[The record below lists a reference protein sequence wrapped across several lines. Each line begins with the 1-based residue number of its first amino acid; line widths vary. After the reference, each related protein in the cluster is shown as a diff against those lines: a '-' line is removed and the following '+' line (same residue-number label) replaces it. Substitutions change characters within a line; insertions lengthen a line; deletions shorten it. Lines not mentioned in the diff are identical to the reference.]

1 MKKTVLKNMMN
12 VLTCS
17 VLLGGALGAHQAVAA
32 LSGSTGDMVG
42 FTATQDQYWTAPG
55 DQVEFKLRLG
65 GTFTASITNTF
76 WAYPTIDVNVGG
88 VRRKAVFKGSAQTS
102 NDGRNYRTDLT
113 FAYTVQAGDV
123 AFPMMI
129 WTNENQYVVNENSF
143 VFFNTN
149 GLPATWRINTGSA
162 YGDVNFDSA
171 FFVAAN
177 VRDENLY
184 YRNIRLQTMA
194 FDAGNVATIEANGAK
209 GYWTVNLGGVT
220 SNAISVVIW
229 TPTNLVK
236 FGETTFASAIT
247 NTVPAGSTS
256 FTFPIKG
263 FVEGNGARIVVQRR
277 EAFTGISSTIPSD
290 AISSVID
297 VSRAGEPSA
306 RIEWLDG
313 SSFPESDPTDNA
325 NRKRFKIVLNQ
336 TYTNL
341 NTDIYFRIDAV
352 QAASGEVNVLVDP
365 EVDGYVVR
373 AGQTE
378 SVAYGFFAQDGSL
391 ASKSSGISLRAV
403 ATNVSYYT
411 SMPVSKVYVNNVAP
425 TINQPNATTT
435 FSGWRQ
441 FVTND
446 LGIAWSVADVPAD
459 LATNMV
465 FYWEMDGTLLPAQTN
480 SVVTGNGTFKYAFT
494 RAGMTTNKLYVVD
507 KDGTP
512 SLTSTFY
519 INVEQA
525 PRVTISTD
533 RDSYREITNS
543 VGNVRVTLSKTFT
556 EDVWVKVYARYGDG
570 TEQNNA
576 IVGDFPMM
584 FMIPQGE
591 MVSDPQDFT
600 LRDGTKDSES
610 KRITF
615 VPEVTNTAAKAEY
628 KDLRTK
634 TVSVYNTVPTIS
646 VIGGNDGVTYTNVPM
661 GSLYAFDYEI
671 VDSQGDLAGVFT
683 NIWSFGAG
691 EAVVTN
697 VSSGARGTIKYAFT
711 SRGTKTVSVYSYDKD
726 GGISQTYAFQVRV
739 VQGIPLP
746 EVIVLQPSGAV
757 KETDA
762 SFTYDLTVQL
772 SQEYTET
779 VTVALGVL
787 EPTNY
792 INGIIQFQT
801 TNVTFSAGQ
810 TTAIVKF
817 SAKDGTDYSVQHGF
831 TVVPKVI
838 SPVAAANFYTN
849 QVSALIFVENANP
862 VITGPAATDIATE
875 TFAYE
880 FTQGVQKGI
889 SWNITDVI
897 GDKIT
902 SPASAR
908 MRVEWNFGDD
918 SSTTTYGA
926 AGTVFH
932 TYTAIDDFVVTVTA
946 FDKDGGQSGTT
957 QFKVRVS
964 PSKGV
969 NVTPLGPNSASY
981 WGVTGLGDGMVKSSE
996 AISSTNYNNV
1006 YRFRFTSKTTAAT
1019 LDAVP
1024 YKTSGT
1030 PAGYNVTNF
1039 NENGVAIVD
1048 PTRKTLNSYFFVWEG
1063 NADIFAN
1070 PQNLNPATATAT
1082 ATIKMPAS
1090 TDSTSQVDIY
1100 EVRAIFSKEFRRGDG
1115 VGDINQ
1121 DGIPDGVASSIFGKI
1136 GATATTGGDTAAMP
1150 YWLTPLRSFNDDSDF
1165 LPANPTGIGG
1175 VYDFRPVAK
1184 GSGTGNTN
1192 AVSDAINAFNA
1203 YLEVRGYDG
1212 VIGAVNNVSDDPQT
1226 DPTLAD
1232 SDSDGYTDGWEYYFW
1247 YAANFGDASG
1257 NKLTGSRYNPRNI
1270 SEGLVIPFSEISNAF
1285 DPMRPRASWSSQ
1297 YQDDF
1302 DNDGLLDI
1310 EEMLLGTNP
1319 TTWDTDNDLMCDGW
1333 EILMGLNPCDP
1344 KDGSSAMYNNIDG
1357 DYFAISSVFRQR
1369 IALVIT
1375 NTTAGTVS
1383 TTTNVTTGA
1392 NGSAD
1397 SLTNAIY
1404 TCYYYGNATNSP
1416 LALGRKVTVDTNN
1429 VVSVTVLE
1437 DMARV
1442 LVLHFQVR
1450 DEFGFDPRTAWCD
1463 SVVGAN
1469 GAVRFPLDFV
1479 AGSTPISWPTNW
1491 PGQARFGVVGTAPN
1505 TRAFTAV
1512 DEYLLLKFMRETR
1525 SDGCPDQVFARSD
1538 LWVDYSTHPLTPDT
1552 DATPQIVDGVPDGW
1566 ELYVATPK
1574 GAGTGFFAFSPWS
1587 AADRNLVVNDTLQYS
1602 RKFAGTDSV
1611 AVYTNAAL
1619 YAAVGPVPGVIN
1631 NVAATDVA
1639 LLSGVTFPVMT
1650 GVVSITRPAVDQ
1662 YWLNKF
1668 WPCDPWQSDCDN
1680 DGIPDTT
1687 TDGIDERAF
1696 IYGLPVDD
1704 GSTCIAGGGLNPCAV
1719 DTDSDG
1725 LPDGWEIQFA
1735 GTLPAIGAAVAAT
1748 PAVTNGM
1755 DGTYVDFASDWD
1767 ADGLRNVEEYL
1778 TGAIRAWRF
1787 DRGSFY
1793 SDITKRLDET
1803 YNAAYDLF
1811 VPCTNAWDKSLL
1823 DPTDKAR
1830 AYWYLLPA
1838 AQMIAKPAV
1847 LDDKKLKT
1855 YASTS
1860 PLTADSDGDGMDDYY
1875 EVFHGLNPLLGNGY
1889 IDGSDIV
1896 AEAAGV
1902 ARATSYLANMNFMDH
1917 PFLLGM
1923 PQADPDAD
1931 GLLNLEEALVMNT
1944 ASSQNHHTDPSP
1956 MWATDISNPFSIT
1969 RRFYRTLGGRISGD
1983 DAASSVMWFP
1993 PWGPAPFF
2001 YFPFEMNEGY
2011 DTDNDGIS
2019 DKDEIAGSV
2028 NTSSDPLNFMSPYRR
2043 QALYFDG
2050 VQSAASTL
2058 SSYADGVSSTAG
2070 MYPDSD
2076 QSFKSFTVEMW
2087 ICPERVASTNG
2098 QMLIERNF
2106 GYDASDAGEAAVRR
2120 LRANYRIGIQP
2131 NGQLFAGFDNAGGH
2145 DEHTGV
2151 AKVLGPVL
2159 KVGEWR
2165 HVALQM
2171 DAVKS
2176 RLVLYVD
2183 GAEYT
2188 SQDPKL
2194 IPANGIMEINSTGG
2208 SNSYTYVSG
2217 WLTLGAKNSAPTDLA
2232 IILNSNNI
2240 PDSVWAQTWGGFGN
2254 YYQGW
2259 MAEVR
2264 VWDGARTGTE
2274 IQNSYKLRFSMED
2287 VRAAR
2292 SAFEARLAQG
2302 ARRTLPAPNN
2312 LPALLMNYYPMC
2324 DLFSSV
2330 DKSTVAMVPR
2340 GFDSSAVTT
2349 NQPQVRVVS
2358 TNSNTLVV
2366 TTNMVKMGTVQWW
2379 ANAEVRSMVYTNQTY
2394 LPWIQNAVSH
2404 LPGRSHVTPGGVVT
2418 FGLPGSTMDSF
2429 YWTATT
2435 MGTTA
2440 VSNSFPNTAN
2450 PYGFGYRSAESSD
2463 LLPLGS
2469 AWMRQTTNFWDKQ
2482 GASASWLESAA
2493 DANNDGLADWWEALN
2508 YGTTTGA
2515 GGWAALY
2522 TGNLTEFQGRGLT
2535 NGQVYRQ
2542 MLAQGWTF
2550 DGTTWS
2556 KNANYKQTADS
2567 DGDGLPDWWESL
2579 YGFDTLKTTGNDGAG
2594 GDPDGDGLSNLAEYL
2609 ISEVYGFRYS
2619 NPTKFK
2625 TLADQ
2630 EFSDY
2635 LIKKGKLPLGFIFTD
2650 HDFIEDA
2657 WEQNY
2662 SSTFISR
2669 FLYDAHVDQD
2679 HDGWSNYAESRYSS
2693 AIRAVSP
2700 EKKSNIMVNGKE
2712 IAEFPIPVIKTTFSY
2727 AGSRTNGNLVIQ
2739 TFSNPDMNGVPDA
2752 KWSVA
2757 LDTITAG
2764 LTTPIGTFAKKT
2776 VKTTLSPGSLVPG
2789 TIKLSLTDMWTGLS
2803 AQTGYD
2809 LDGKLYTMP
2818 VAGLG
2823 YQREIGTV
2831 DYATG
2836 AVTFDMAQDD
2846 GWVIILDPASFPT
2859 NRLSYV
2865 ACNLSYYEFS
2875 YSAKLASQWPQELYL
2890 AQPAS
2895 GFVKEGNNYFQAFL
2909 DANGSGSWDP
2919 GEPMG
2924 VAAPFATNIGW
2935 DSNTLNIH
2943 LTDYTPNSP
2952 RISLTQMKRDVD
2964 GFLGAGSN
2972 GSGSGGGAANAAPSM
2987 QRVRIRRSSADVSIT
3002 PTVIFDKVLVD
3013 RDYIHEGDYLAQGGY
3028 GFDWNFK
3035 GLSATFGSKY
3045 TNFVYDVYVGDGSA
3059 VDAPANVRIMSFTNI
3074 LPAVHYAATPTAPL
3088 GGASVRSAYP
3098 TFRWKLPK
3106 NAVTDSYTAYC
3117 IQIKKGSASGAL
3129 VWNSGTIRT
3138 PLYDRA
3144 SGEYYFEAPVYMG
3157 SLLQPNT
3164 LYVWSVAGLNAR
3176 YTMDSIVGTTAAL
3189 QWSAWKPFRMESS
3202 VVTVPGYESL
3212 SPVNGSDY
3220 GSVGVTVKYLGPATA
3235 LAGRIFVQAF
3245 TTRDFTG
3252 NPVAQATG
3260 TAAAPARGMT
3270 IASYLD
3276 SVTNQ
3281 TDSTSV
3287 NAMLY
3292 GLPNGAYYVR
3302 AFLDSNANGVRDA
3315 WESWGYY
3322 NYAGMADNNIYDPRS
3337 VAVSATGIT
3346 PVIMLAI
3353 EDCDT
3358 DQDFYPD
3365 AWEYEQNSAAENFL
3379 ELTAPLESWDGLN
3392 DYFVIN
3398 NKLNATGQF
3407 YNTAVLSLTLGSD
3420 DLVFNSVTADD
3431 GYSLASKVSA
3441 GLDPATSVSF
3451 AATGI
3456 ALADNTA
3463 TIRSLAVIAAPTTTT
3478 SARGSLLLNVMTPS
3492 QTTALQY
3499 VVQYTK
3505 SLATPQWV
3513 TVTEPC
3519 SVDASGMLNQVELSG
3534 DVDAT
3539 SGFFRIVPYNP

>member
-17 VLLGGALGAHQAVAA
+17 VLLSGVLGAHHAAAA

-42 FTATQDQYWTAPG
+42 FTATTDQYWTAPG
-55 DQVEFKLRLG
+55 DQVEFKIRLG

-88 VRRKAVFKGSAQTS
+88 VRRQATFKGLSQS

-143 VFFNTN
+143 VFVNTN
-149 GLPATWRINTGSA
+149 GLAATWRINTGSA

-184 YRNIRLQTMA
+184 YRNIRLQTMS
-194 FDAGNVATIEANGAK
+194 FDAGNVASIEANGAK
-209 GYWTVNLGGVT
+209 GYWTVNLGGVA
-220 SNAISVVIW
+220 SNAFSVVIW

-236 FGETTFASAIT
+236 FGETTFAAAIT
-247 NTVPAGSTS
+247 NTVAAGSTS

-263 FVEGNGARIVVQRR
+263 LIEGSGARIVVQRR
-277 EAFTGISSTIPSD
+277 EAFKAISATIPSD

-313 SSFPESDPTDNA
+313 SSFQESDPTDNA

-341 NTDIYFRIDAV
+341 NTDLYFRIDVA
-352 QAASGEVNVLVDP
+352 QAASNEVNVVVDP
-365 EVDGYVVR
+365 EADGYVVR

-391 ASKSSGISLRAV
+391 ASKSSGVSMRAI

-411 SMPVSKVYVNNVAP
+411 STPVSKVYISNVAP
-425 TINQPNATTT
+425 TIAQPNGSTT

-446 LGIAWSVADVPAD
+446 MGIAWSVADVPVD

-480 SVVTGNGTFKYAFT
+480 LVATGSGSFKYAFS
-494 RAGMTTNKLYVVD
+494 RAGLTTNKLYIVD

-519 INVEQA
+519 INVEQS
-525 PRVTISTD
+525 PRVTVSTD
-533 RDSYREITNS
+533 LNSYREITNS
-543 VGNVRVTLSKTFT
+543 VGNVRVTLSKAFT

-576 IVGDFPMM
+576 IVSAFPMM

-591 MVSDPQDFT
+591 TVSDAQDFT
-600 LRDGTKDSES
+600 LRDGTVDSVS

-615 VPEVTNTAAKAEY
+615 IPEVTNTAAQAEY

-634 TVSVYNTVPTIS
+634 TVSVYNTAPSIS
-646 VIGGNDGVTYTNVPM
+646 VVGGNDGVTFTNVPV
-661 GSLYAFDYEI
+661 GSAYVFDYEI
-671 VDSQGDLAGVFT
+671 ADSQGDLAGVFT

-697 VSSGARGTIKYAFT
+697 VSSGARGTLSYTFT

-726 GGISQTYAFQVRV
+726 GGVSQTYTFQVRV

-746 EVIVLQPSGAV
+746 AVTVLQPSGAF

-772 SQEYTET
+772 SQDYTES

-801 TNVTFSAGQ
+801 TNVVFAAGQ
-810 TTAIVKF
+810 QTATVKF
-817 SAKDGTDYSVQHGF
+817 SAKDGTPYSIQHGF
-831 TVVPKVI
+831 TVVPRVI

-849 QVSALIFVENANP
+849 RVSATVFVENADPIITSP
-862 VITGPAATDIATE
+862 VSTDITTD

-880 FTQGVQKGI
+880 LTQGVQKSM
-889 SWNITDVI
+889 SWVVTDVN

-902 SPASAR
+902 SPASANI
-908 MRVEWNFGDD
+908 RVVWDFGDGT
-918 SSTTTYGA
+918 SATYYGA
-926 AGTVFH
+926 SGTAWH
-932 TYTAIDDFVVTVTA
+932 TYTAIEDFPVTVTA
-946 FDKDGGQSGTT
+946 YDKDGGQTLT
-957 QFKVRVS
+957 PVQFKVRVN

-981 WGVTGLGDGMVKSSE
+981 WGATGLGDGMVKS
-996 AISSTNYNNV
+996 ADAVSSTNYNNV
-1006 YRFRFTSKTTAAT
+1006 YRFRFTSKTTSAT
-1019 LDAVP
+1019 LDATP

-1030 PAGYNVTNF
+1030 PSVYYVTNY
-1039 NENGVAIVD
+1039 NDAGIAIVN
-1048 PTRKTLNSYFFVWEG
+1048 PTPKTVNSYFFVWEG
-1063 NADIFAN
+1063 DADVFAN
-1070 PQNLNPATATAT
+1070 AKNLDPATATAM

-1090 TDSTSQVDIY
+1090 TDSTSETDIY
-1100 EVRAIFSKEFRRGDG
+1100 EVRAIFSKEYRKGDG
-1115 VGDINQ
+1115 AGDINQ
-1121 DGIPDGVASSIFGKI
+1121 DGIPDGVASAIFGKM
-1136 GATATTGGDTAAMP
+1136 GTTGSTSGDSASMP
-1150 YWLTPLRSFNDDSDF
+1150 YWLTSLRSFNDDGDF

-1192 AVSDAINAFNA
+1192 NVTDAINAFNA
-1203 YLEVRGYDG
+1203 YLEVRGYDE
-1212 VIGAVNNVSDDPQT
+1212 VIGLNSGVSDDPGT
-1226 DPTLAD
+1226 DPTAVD
-1232 SDSDGYTDGWEYYFW
+1232 SDSDGYSDGWEYYFW
-1247 YAANFGDASG
+1247 YTANFGDASG
-1257 NKLTGSRYNPRNI
+1257 TKRVGSRYNPRNI
-1270 SEGLVIPFSEISNAF
+1270 SEGIVVQSTEISNAF
-1285 DPMRPRASWSSQ
+1285 DPMKPRTSWSSQ
-1297 YQDDF
+1297 YRDDF

-1319 TTWDTDNDLMCDGW
+1319 TTWDTDNDIMCDGW
-1333 EILMGLNPCDP
+1333 EILMGLNPCDA
-1344 KDGSSAMYNNIDG
+1344 KDGSNAAYNNIDG
-1357 DYFAISSVFRQR
+1357 DYFAIASVFRQR
-1369 IALVIT
+1369 IELVIT

-1383 TTTNVTTGA
+1383 TTTNVTTGVNA
-1392 NGSAD
+1392 LLTPD

-1404 TCYYYGNATNSP
+1404 TCYYYGNTTNSP
-1416 LALGRKVTVDTNN
+1416 LALGRRVTVNTNN
-1429 VVSVTVLE
+1429 VLSIRMLDE
-1437 DMARV
+1437 MARV

-1463 SVVGAN
+1463 SVVGAD
-1469 GAVRFPLDFV
+1469 GAVRFPLTFV
-1479 AGSTPISWPTNW
+1479 AGSTPVSWPTNW
-1491 PGQARFGVVGTAPN
+1491 PGQTRFMSLGTAPN

-1512 DEYLLLKFMRETR
+1512 DEYLLLKFMRETA
-1525 SDGCPDQVFARSD
+1525 SQGCPDQVYSSSV
-1538 LWVDYSTHPLTPDT
+1538 LWLQYSTHPLTPDT
-1552 DATPQIVDGVPDGW
+1552 DATPQQVDGVPDGW

-1574 GAGTGFFAFSPWS
+1574 GVGTGLFAFSPWS
-1587 AADRNLVVNDTLQYS
+1587 AGDRNLIVNDTLQYS

-1619 YAAVGPVPGVIN
+1619 YAAVGPVPAIINGV
-1631 NVAATDVA
+1631 ASTDVS
-1639 LLSGVTFPVMT
+1639 LLSGVAFPVMT
-1650 GVVSITRPAVDQ
+1650 GVVSITRPGIDR

-1668 WPCDPWQSDCDN
+1668 WPCDPWQADTDN
-1680 DGIPDTT
+1680 DGTPDAEA
-1687 TDGIDERAF
+1687 DGIDERSF
-1696 IYGLPVDD
+1696 IYGIPVDD

-1725 LPDGWEIQFA
+1725 LPDGWEIQFQ
-1735 GTLPAIGAAVAAT
+1735 GTVPALGTGGLVAPAI
-1748 PAVTNGM
+1748 TNGM
-1755 DGTYVDFASDWD
+1755 DGTYVDFDSDWD

-1787 DRGSFY
+1787 DRGSYF
-1793 SDITKRLDET
+1793 SDVTKRLDET

-1811 VPCTNAWDKSLL
+1811 LPCTNVWDKSLL
-1823 DPTDKAR
+1823 NPDDEAR
-1830 AYWYLLPA
+1830 VYWYMLPA
-1838 AQMIAKPAV
+1838 AQMITKPAV
-1847 LDDKKLKT
+1847 LDDEDIKK
-1855 YASTS
+1855 YASAS

-1902 ARATSYLANMNFMDH
+1902 ARAISYLTNMNFMEH
-1917 PFLLGM
+1917 PFLMGM

-1931 GLLNLEEALVMNT
+1931 GLLNLEEALVVNT

-1956 MWATDISNPFSIT
+1956 IWSTDISNPVSVT
-1969 RRFYRTLGGRISGD
+1969 RRFYRTLGGRIEGD
-1983 DAASSVMWFP
+1983 DAASSVMWFN
-1993 PWGPAPFF
+1993 PWGAAPFF
-2001 YFPFEMNEGY
+2001 YFPFEMSEGY

-2028 NTSSDPLNFMSPYRR
+2028 NTASDPLNFMSPYRR

-2050 VQSAASTL
+2050 VQSAASTV
-2058 SSYADGVSSTAG
+2058 SSYADNIISSGGQYTDA
-2070 MYPDSD
+2070 D
-2076 QSFKSFTVEMW
+2076 QAFKSFTVEMW
-2087 ICPERVASTNG
+2087 ICPERVNQWQT
-2098 QMLIERNF
+2098 LIERNF
-2106 GYDASDAGEAAVRR
+2106 WYDASDAGEGAVQR

-2145 DEHTGV
+2145 DDHTGV

-2165 HVALQM
+2165 HVALRM
-2171 DAVKS
+2171 DATTS

-2188 SQDPKL
+2188 SQDTDL
-2194 IPANGIMEINSTGG
+2194 IPANGIMEIYNTGG
-2208 SNSYTYVSG
+2208 SNSFTFVSG
-2217 WLTLGAKNSAPTDLA
+2217 WLTLGAKNSAPANLA
-2232 IILNSNNI
+2232 ISLNSNNI
-2240 PDSVWAQTWGGFGN
+2240 PDSAWAQTWGGFGN

-2274 IQNSYKLRFSMED
+2274 IQDNYKIRFSLEE
-2287 VRAAR
+2287 VRTAR
-2292 SAFEARLAQG
+2292 ADFEARLAQG

-2324 DLFSSV
+2324 DLFGGV
-2330 DKSTVAMVPR
+2330 DASTVAMVPR
-2340 GFDSSAVTT
+2340 GFDSHTVTD
-2349 NQPQVRVVS
+2349 NQPDLRVVS
-2358 TNSNTLVV
+2358 TNGLIV
-2366 TTNMVKMGTVQWW
+2366 TTNMVKMGSVQWW
-2379 ANAEVRSMVYTNQTY
+2379 ANTEVRSMVYTNRTY

-2404 LPGRSHVTPGGVVT
+2404 LPGRRHVTPAGGVT
-2418 FGLPGSTMDSF
+2418 FGTSGSTMDSF

-2435 MGTTA
+2435 MGTAA

-2450 PYGFGYRSAESSD
+2450 PYGFGYRSAGGSD

-2482 GASASWLESAA
+2482 GASASWLESAK
-2493 DANNDGLADWWEALN
+2493 DSNNDGLADWWENQN
-2508 YGTTTGA
+2508 YNSTTGA
-2515 GGWAALY
+2515 GGWDALY
-2522 TGNLTEFQGRGLT
+2522 TGNLTEFQNLGLT
-2535 NGQVYRQ
+2535 NGQVYRR
-2542 MLAQGWTF
+2542 MLAQGWRSSA
-2550 DGTTWS
+2550 DGSTGV
-2556 KNANYKQTADS
+2556 KDQNYAQTADS

-2579 YGFDTLKTTGNDGAG
+2579 YGFDSLLTTGNDGAG

-2625 TLADQ
+2625 TLATQ

-2635 LIKKGKLPLGFIFTD
+2635 LVKKGKLPLGFIFTD

-2662 SSTFISR
+2662 SADFVSR
-2669 FLYDAHVDQD
+2669 FLYDAHADADQ
-2679 HDGWSNYAESRYSS
+2679 DGWSTYAERRYSS
-2693 AIRAVSP
+2693 AVRPVSP
-2700 EKKSNIMVNGKE
+2700 EKRVNIMVGGSE
-2712 IAEFPIPVIKTTFSY
+2712 ISEFPIPTIKTTISY
-2727 AGSRTNGNLVIQ
+2727 AGSKTNGNLIVQ
-2739 TFSNPDMNGVPDA
+2739 AFSSPDMNGAPDA
-2752 KWSVA
+2752 KWAVA
-2757 LDTITAG
+2757 SDTVTAG
-2764 LTTPIGTFAKKT
+2764 LTTPIGIFAAKT
-2776 VKTTLSPGSLVPG
+2776 VTAVLSPGSLVPG
-2789 TIKLSLTDMWTGLS
+2789 TIKVRVTDMWTGLS
-2803 AQTGYD
+2803 AQTGFD
-2809 LDGKLYTMP
+2809 FDGKLYTMP
-2818 VAGLG
+2818 VAGMG
-2823 YQREIGTV
+2823 YQTLVGTV
-2831 DYATG
+2831 DYVTG
-2836 AVTFDMAQDD
+2836 AVTFDMSAYNNR
-2846 GWVIILDPASFPT
+2846 VIILDEANYPAD
-2859 NRLSYV
+2859 RDSYIV
-2865 ACNLSYYEFS
+2865 CEMSYFEFVC
-2875 YSAKLASQWPQELYL
+2875 SAKLASQWPQELHL
-2890 AQPAS
+2890 GQPVS
-2895 GFVKEGNNYFQAFL
+2895 GYVKEGVNYFLAFL
-2909 DANGSGSWDP
+2909 DANGSSSWDP

-2924 VAAPFATNIGW
+2924 VATPFATNIGW
-2935 DSNTLNIH
+2935 DNNTLKIN
-2943 LTDYTPNSP
+2943 LTDYTPSSP
-2952 RISLTQMKRDVD
+2952 RISITQMKRDVD
-2964 GFLGAGSN
+2964 GFLGASSSGS
-2972 GSGSGGGAANAAPSM
+2972 SGGGGTASGTPSM
-2987 QRVRIRRSSADVSIT
+2987 QRVRIRRSSADMTIT
-3002 PTVIFDKVLVD
+3002 PTVIFDKVLID

-3028 GFDWNFK
+3028 AFDWNFK
-3035 GLSATFGSKY
+3035 GLTTTFGTKY

-3059 VDAPANVRIMSFTNI
+3059 VDATTNVKIMSFTNI
-3074 LPAVHYAATPTAPL
+3074 LPAVHYAATPTAPI
-3088 GGASVRSAYP
+3088 GGATVRSANP
-3098 TFRWKLPK
+3098 TFRWKMPK
-3106 NAVTDSYTAYC
+3106 NAVADSYAAYC
-3117 IQIKKGSASGAL
+3117 IQIKKGSSSGAV

-3157 SLLQPNT
+3157 SVLQPNT

-3176 YTMDSIVGTTAAL
+3176 YTLDSVVGTTASL
-3189 QWSAWKPFRMESS
+3189 NWSAWKPFRMESS
-3202 VVTVPGYESL
+3202 VVTVPGYTSL

-3220 GSVGVTVKYLGPATA
+3220 GSVGVTVKYFGPATS
-3235 LAGRIFVQAF
+3235 LAGRVVVQAF

-3252 NPVAQATG
+3252 NPIAQATG
-3260 TAAAPARGMT
+3260 TTAAPARGMT
-3270 IASYLD
+3270 TASYLA
-3276 SVTNQ
+3276 SLTNQ

-3292 GLPNGAYYVR
+3292 GLPNGTYYVR
-3302 AFLDSNANGVRDA
+3302 AFLDSNTNGVHDV

-3337 VAVSATGIT
+3337 VAVASTGIT
-3346 PVIMLAI
+3346 PVIMLAV

-3379 ELTAPLESWDGLN
+3379 ELTAPLESWDNLN
-3392 DYFVIN
+3392 DQFVLN
-3398 NKLNATGQF
+3398 NKLSAGGQF

-3420 DLVFNSVTADD
+3420 DLVFNSVAADD
-3431 GYSLASKVSA
+3431 GYSLASKLSA

-3456 ALADNTA
+3456 ALVDQVA
-3463 TIRSLAVIAAPTTTT
+3463 TVRSIAVVSAPTTAT
-3478 SARGSLLLNVMTPS
+3478 SARGSLLLNVMVPS

-3505 SLATPQWV
+3505 SLAAPQWT
-3513 TVTEPC
+3513 TVAGPYA
-3519 SVDASGMLNQVELSG
+3519 VDASGMQDQITLSG
-3534 DVDAT
+3534 DIDAT